1 MSLLDEAI
9 AAAGVDPRE
18 LHARLMAAQPDRT
31 IQLARAFEDAAGSAR
46 QAYESGRTAHGTI
59 AGGFRND
66 GAPVLDAEAAD
77 RQAWQLLGQGGQDM
91 EDTAALLKRSVAA
104 LDEAQGTSSTVIAR
118 MTTEVNDLAAA
129 WNRQV
134 GPPAPG
140 AREQLVAAAAA
151 VVRRAATDVE
161 RAIRTYDAGLAGD
174 AAELAGRGYTAPGQ
188 NVQVRY
194 EGGAGTPLAAPGT
207 PGVPAGDQYRGLSPA
222 NGLFTAGDVLG
233 GLNGARLEVNAHY
246 QGAHGALLKEAAEGD
261 LARLRGQERVLNPSQ
276 FYDDLD
282 HAATQLRSADGVIK
296 GAEGTSRASKVL
308 PIKVGGAMA
317 LAGIGYDIATG
328 KDPVQAVASG
338 GGGFLASVGAGM
350 ATGALVGTFFP
361 VPGVGTALGA
371 VVGAGVGVFTSGAID
386 SLFENGPDV
395 GAALDRGGEAV
406 VDTGKAVVH
415 GVASVGK
422 GIAGL
427 FG

>member
-1 MSLLDEAI
+1 MSLLDEAV

-18 LHARLMAAQPDRT
+18 LHATLTAAQPDRT
-31 IQLARAFEDAAGSAR
+31 IQLARAFEDAAQSAR

-59 AGGFRND
+59 AGGFHNN
-66 GAPVLDAEAAD
+66 GTAVLDAEAAD

-104 LDEAQGTSSTVIAR
+104 LDEAQGSSATAITR

-134 GPPAPG
+134 GPPSPG

-161 RAIRTYDAGLAGD
+161 RAIRTYDAGLAG
-174 AAELAGRGYTAPGQ
+174 AAGELAGRGYTAPDTALA
-188 NVQVRY
+188 RY

-207 PGVPAGDQYRGLSPA
+207 PGVPVGDKYRGLSPA

-233 GLNGARLEVNAHY
+233 GLNGARLEVDAHY
-246 QGAHGALLKEAAEGD
+246 QGANGALLKEAAEGD

-296 GAEGTSRASKVL
+296 GAESTSRASKVL

-338 GGGFLASVGAGM
+338 GGGFLASIAAGA
-350 ATGALVGTFFP
+350 ATGAVVGTFVP
-361 VPGVGTALGA
+361 VPGVGTAVGA
-371 VVGAGVGVFTSGAID
+371 VVGAGVGIFTSGAID

-395 GAALDRGGEAV
+395 GAAASRGGEAV
-406 VDTGKAVVH
+406 LDTGKAVVH

-427 FG
+427 FD

>member
-104 LDEAQGTSSTVIAR
+104 LDEAQGTSSTVITR

-151 VVRRAATDVE
+151 VVWRVATDV
-161 RAIRTYDAGLAGD
+161 
-174 AAELAGRGYTAPGQ
+174 
-188 NVQVRY
+188 
-194 EGGAGTPLAAPGT
+194 
-207 PGVPAGDQYRGLSPA
+207 
-222 NGLFTAGDVLG
+222 
-233 GLNGARLEVNAHY
+233 
-246 QGAHGALLKEAAEGD
+246 
-261 LARLRGQERVLNPSQ
+261 
-276 FYDDLD
+276 
-282 HAATQLRSADGVIK
+282 
-296 GAEGTSRASKVL
+296 
-308 PIKVGGAMA
+308 
-317 LAGIGYDIATG
+317 
-328 KDPVQAVASG
+328 
-338 GGGFLASVGAGM
+338 
-350 ATGALVGTFFP
+350 
-361 VPGVGTALGA
+361 
-371 VVGAGVGVFTSGAID
+371 
-386 SLFENGPDV
+386 
-395 GAALDRGGEAV
+395 
-406 VDTGKAVVH
+406 
-415 GVASVGK
+415 
-422 GIAGL
+422 
-427 FG
+427 

>member
-1 MSLLDEAI
+1 MSLLDEAV

-31 IQLARAFEDAAGSAR
+31 IQLARAFEDAATSAR

-104 LDEAQGTSSTVIAR
+104 LDEAQGSSATVITR

-161 RAIRTYDAGLAGD
+161 RAIRTYDAGLAGA
-174 AAELAGRGYTAPGQ
+174 AAELAGRGYTAPEQ
-188 NVQVRY
+188 NAPVRY
-194 EGGAGTPLAAPGT
+194 EGGAGTPLAAPGM
-207 PGVPAGDQYRGLSPA
+207 PGVPVGDQYRGLSPA
-222 NGLFTAGDVLG
+222 NGLFTTGDVLG
-233 GLNGARLEVNAHY
+233 GLNGARLEVDAHY

-261 LARLRGQERVLNPSQ
+261 LARLRGQERVLNPGQ
-276 FYDDLD
+276 YYDDLD
-282 HAATQLRSADGVIK
+282 HAATQLRQADGVIR
-296 GAEGTSRASKVL
+296 GAESTSRASKVL

-328 KDPVQAVASG
+328 KDPVQAVAAG
-338 GGGFLASVGAGM
+338 GGGFLASVAMGA
-350 ATGALVGTFFP
+350 AVGTLIP
-361 VPGVGTALGA
+361 VPGVGTAVGA
-371 VVGAGVGVFTSGAID
+371 IVGAGVGVFTSGFID
-386 SLFENGPDV
+386 CMFEDGPDV
-395 GAALDRGGEAV
+395 VAAAGRGAESVA
-406 VDTGKAVVH
+406 DTGKAIVG
-415 GVASVGK
+415 GVKAVGS

-427 FG
+427 FD